1 MNQKVRESLSALMD
15 GESDELELRRVLK
28 SLDAAPEEADTWRR
42 YHLVRSAIGRER
54 DIDVSV
60 DISAA
65 VAARISEETSSA
77 GDDSESAPGRRSTPF
92 SFVGSAAIAA
102 AVSLMVITGVQVY
115 RGGQSSES
123 GMSELATQ
131 GESRDWSASRA
142 GNNVEPAAMNRSA
155 QGGAM
160 TVGATPAWL
169 MASDQARPQDER
181 AQAKILQSYLNR
193 HVEQAGYH
201 VSNSWMP
208 VVQPADGN
216 RATSQ
221 P

>member
-15 GESDELELRRVLK
+15 GEGDELELRRVLK

-54 DIDVSV
+54 DIDVNA

-65 VAARISEETSSA
+65 VAARISEETAATEEETDNSA
-77 GDDSESAPGRRSTPF
+77 GRRGTPF

-115 RGGQSSES
+115 RGGQGSDP

-131 GESRDWSASRA
+131 RESRNWSPSRA
-142 GNNVEPAAMNRSA
+142 GDGAEPAALNRSA
-155 QGGAM
+155 RSGAM
-160 TVGATPAWL
+160 TVGATPGWL
-169 MASDQARPQDER
+169 TATDQPPQDER
-181 AQAKILQSYLNR
+181 AQAKVLQSYLNR

-208 VVQPADGN
+208 VVQPAGGG
-216 RATSQ
+216 RTASQ